1 MLGDQNVTETVPLLY
16 KRYIMELRDLS
27 QRISYI
33 IGRDMAANFAKQ
45 GIEVEPEAL
54 LFGLKEAISGNPSKL
69 NQDEVQQ
76 AMMQLQMQ
84 MQEKQQASAGASGE
98 QNKKEGEA
106 FLEANKDKEGVQSLP
121 SGLQY
126 QVLESGSGKT
136 PTRNSNVTTHYHGTL
151 IDGTVFDSSYERGE
165 PASFPVNGV
174 IAGWTEALQLM
185 KEGDKWRLFIPSNLA
200 YGSRGAGADIG
211 PNATLIFDVELITVN
226 N

>member
-1 MLGDQNVTETVPLLY
+1 
-16 KRYIMELRDLS
+16 MELKDLT
-27 QRISYI
+27 QKISYI

-45 GIEVEPEAL
+45 GIEIEPEAL
-54 LFGLKEAISGNPSKL
+54 LFGLKEALKGSPSKL
-69 NQDEVQQ
+69 DQNEVQSV
-76 AMMQLQMQ
+76 MMQLQMQ

-106 FLEANKDKEGVQSLP
+106 FLESNKTKEGVKTLP

-126 QVLESGSGKT
+126 EVLESGSGKT
-136 PTRNSNVTTHYHGTL
+136 PSQTSHVTTHYHGTL

-165 PASFPVNGV
+165 PATFPVNGV

-185 KEGDKWRLFIPSNLA
+185 KEGDKWRLFLPSNLA
-200 YGSRGAGADIG
+200 YGARGAGSDIG
-211 PNATLIFDVELITVN
+211 PNAALIFDVELISVN